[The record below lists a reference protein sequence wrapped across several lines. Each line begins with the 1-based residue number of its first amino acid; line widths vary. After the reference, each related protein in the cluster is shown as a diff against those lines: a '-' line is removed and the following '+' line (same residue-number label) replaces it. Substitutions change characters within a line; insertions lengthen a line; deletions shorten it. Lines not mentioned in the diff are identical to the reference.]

1 MRAKKSL
8 GQNWLINP
16 AIHEIIVSAL
26 DLKPGEKILE
36 IGPGTGL
43 LTEQLVATGAELLAV
58 EKDSALASKLKTHYQ
73 SHNNVKI
80 VEGDILKF
88 DPARYGLGAGQ
99 PGVTTFDGGS
109 ATELKQSKVVT
120 PGQFKVV
127 GNIPYYL
134 SSHLIRILLE
144 EWPAPTL
151 IVLLLQK
158 EVAERITAQPGEL
171 SLLGL
176 AAQYYSQVE
185 LLAPV
190 KRADFDPIPAVD
202 SALVR
207 LTPNQKRP
215 DKIFN
220 QKLFRIARAAFG
232 QKRKQLISSLSTNLN
247 LERGQLTQLLTQ
259 CQISPQVRPETLA
272 VSAWERLAS
281 ALSLAE

>member
-80 VEGDILKF
+80 VEGDILQF
-88 DPARYGLGAGQ
+88 RPSEYD
-99 PGVTTFDGGS
+99 
-109 ATELKQSKVVT
+109 LKA
-120 PGQFKVV
+120 GQFKVV

-134 SSHLIRILLE
+134 SSHLIKILLE
-144 EWPAPTL
+144 EWPVPAL

-259 CQISPQVRPETLA
+259 CQISPQVRPETLT

>member
-26 DLKPGEKILE
+26 ELKLGERVLE

-43 LTEQLVATGAELLAV
+43 LTEYLVAAGAEILAV
-58 EKDSALASKLKTHYQ
+58 EKDTTLAAKLKTQYQ
-73 SHNNVKI
+73 GHNNVKI
-80 VEGDILKF
+80 VEGDILQCKP
-88 DPARYGLGAGQ
+88 DDYSLAA
-99 PGVTTFDGGS
+99 
-109 ATELKQSKVVT
+109 
-120 PGQFKVV
+120 GQFKVV

-144 EWPAPTL
+144 EWPAPKT

-259 CQISPQVRPETLA
+259 CQISPQVRPETLT